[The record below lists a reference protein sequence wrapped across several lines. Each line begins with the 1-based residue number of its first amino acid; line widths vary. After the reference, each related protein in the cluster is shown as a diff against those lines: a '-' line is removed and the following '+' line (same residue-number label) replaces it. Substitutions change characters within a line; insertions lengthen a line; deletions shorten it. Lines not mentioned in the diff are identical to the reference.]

1 MKLPFKKMTDHII
14 ALGMADLPH
23 TRKTYLAHVIS
34 VYRDMKTWGADEELC
49 RAAMYH
55 SVYGTQGFKAAQF
68 SIERREELR
77 QLIGDRAERIAYGN
91 CAMDRDSFDAQLDS
105 QLERYLVGDRITGGV
120 MDLSPADY
128 DDLARLHLCDW
139 LEQVQ
144 RSDDRYFRF
153 DAYRKIAE
161 RLGGVA
167 LAAFQREFHQETPS
181 RQSAG

>member
-1 MKLPFKKMTDHII
+1 MDLPFKQMTDHII

-34 VYRDMKTWGADEELC
+34 VYRDLKGWGADDELC
-49 RAAMYH
+49 CAAMYH
-55 SVYGTQGFKAAQF
+55 SVYGTQGFKADQF
-68 SIERREELR
+68 SVERREELR
-77 QLIGDRAERIAYGN
+77 LFIGDRAERIAYGN
-91 CAMDRDSFDAQLDS
+91 CAMDRDSFDALLGK
-105 QLERYLVGDRITGGV
+105 QLERFRVKDRITGGV

-139 LEQVQ
+139 LEQVR

-153 DAYRKIAE
+153 EAYRKIAE

-167 LAAFQREFHQETPS
+167 LDAFQREYSEEVHPA
-181 RQSAG
+181 QSAG